1 MIPAEVENRI
11 ATYYFHRYLPD
22 KIMEI
27 VVNGLL
33 TRCLESGDEEIDMD
47 EMVLWAIHIID
58 KGLDR

>member
-22 KIMEI
+22 EIMEI

-33 TRCLESGDEEIDMD
+33 TRCFESEEIDMD